1 MCNEILDR
9 NPKLLVLPIV
19 GINLKE
25 IVIQNVTDS
34 QKDIGRY
41 PGTFEDVIY
50 ILPRIIQLSGKP
62 HHRPFLTGE
71 FLSDEMSDMWCFVR
85 GHAPEISK

>member
-25 IVIQNVTDS
+25 IAIQNIADS
-34 QKDIGRY
+34 QKNISRY
-41 PGTFEDVIY
+41 PRAFENVIDV
-50 ILPRIIQLSGKP
+50 LSGIVQFTGKIY
-62 HHRPFLTGE
+62 HRPFLTSK
-71 FLSDEMSDMWCFVR
+71 FFFNKMTNMWCFVR
-85 GHAPEISK
+85 GHVPEVWT